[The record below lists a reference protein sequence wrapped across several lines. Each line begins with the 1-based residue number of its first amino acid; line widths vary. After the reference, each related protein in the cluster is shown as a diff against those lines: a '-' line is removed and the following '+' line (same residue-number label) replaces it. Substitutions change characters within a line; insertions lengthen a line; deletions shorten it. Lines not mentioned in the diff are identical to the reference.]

1 MYDISFVYRV
11 NLLKCTD
18 KDQGLVVTVFPLSN
32 FFAFRMFFF
41 LLLLLLFFLSTRR
54 CLFYCLSLVES
65 KCLPINPCQNGGTC
79 TEAHGTY
86 QCDCTPGWSGLSCEG
101 KIVVVVGS
109 LGSSRQFQ
117 SEDIIIFFFYL
128 GGGGSSSTVVVR

>member
-1 MYDISFVYRV
+1 MYRQRPRSRSHSFSSFK
-11 NLLKCTD
+11 LLCI
-18 KDQGLVVTVFPLSN
+18 QNG
-32 FFAFRMFFF
+32 FF
-41 LLLLLLFFLSTRR
+41 LLLLLLFFLSTRQ

-117 SEDIIIFFFYL
+117 SEDIIIFFFL
-128 GGGGSSSTVVVR
+128 FRRWWK